1 MKIGILGLP
10 SSGKTTL
17 FSLLTE
23 WYDEPDPSHP
33 VNKPTV
39 RSVKVVDERLE
50 RLRDDYQPKKY
61 TPAALQFLDF
71 PAMSSENSSGG
82 MADLLAPA
90 RELET
95 LIVVLRDYQSPGEEE
110 PGPAADLQEVLGEFI
125 IADLV
130 VVENRLARLQ
140 ERSNKPNFND
150 DDRREQELLGE
161 LRDHLESE
169 KPVSSFS
176 LEQEQRKA
184 ISGFGFLSLKPYL
197 VVVNSGEGGSG
208 VKAAE
213 LSEVTGTQAL
223 ACKALNELE
232 ILQLPPEDQEVFLE
246 EYAIESLSRESIIS
260 AAYST
265 AGRISFFTAGEK
277 EVRAWT
283 IRDGTE
289 AVDAAGEI
297 HSDIAR
303 GFIRAEVVSYDD
315 YVACDGIK
323 GAREK
328 GLFRLEGKTYPMADG
343 DVVEFRFSV

>member
-23 WYDEPDPSHP
+23 LYDEPSPSHGG
-33 VNKPTV
+33 NKPSL
-39 RSVKVVDERLE
+39 RSVKVADERLE

-61 TPAALQFLDF
+61 SPAALQFLDF
-71 PAMSSENSSGG
+71 PAMSSENSRGG
-82 MADLLAPA
+82 MAELLAPA

-95 LIVVLRDYQSPGEEE
+95 LIIVLRDYESPGEDAPD
-110 PGPAADLQEVLGEFI
+110 PGADLGEVLGEFI

-130 VVENRLARLQ
+130 VVENRLERLK
-140 ERSNKPNFND
+140 ERSKKPNFDD
-150 DDRREQELLGE
+150 DDRREQELLDQI
-161 LRDHLESE
+161 RNHLESE
-169 KPVSSFS
+169 NPVSSFS
-176 LEQEQRKA
+176 LDDVQRKA
-184 ISGFGFLSLKPYL
+184 VSGFGFLSLKPYL
-197 VVVNSGEGGSG
+197 IVINSGEGGSDSNT
-208 VKAAE
+208 AE
-213 LSEVTGTQAL
+213 LSETAGAEAL

-232 ILQLPPEDQEVFLE
+232 ILQLPLEDQQVFLQ
-246 EYAIESLSRESIIS
+246 EYGIESLSRDSIIS
-260 AAYST
+260 SAYRT

-283 IRDGTE
+283 IREGTV

-303 GFIRAEVVSYDD
+303 GFIRAEVVAYDD

-328 GLFRLEGKTYPMADG
+328 GLFRLEGKTYRMADG

>member
-23 WYDEPDPSHP
+23 WYDEPDPSHAG
-33 VNKPTV
+33 NKPTV

-95 LIVVLRDYQSPGEEE
+95 LIVVLRDYQSPGEEA
-110 PGPAADLQEVLGEFI
+110 PDPAADLQEVLGEFI

-150 DDRREQELLGE
+150 DDRREQALLGE
-161 LRDHLESE
+161 LSEHLESE
-169 KPVSSFS
+169 SPVSSFA
-176 LEQEQRKA
+176 LDQAQRKS

-208 VKAAE
+208 INTAE
-213 LSEVTGTQAL
+213 LSETTGAEVL

-246 EYAIESLSRESIIS
+246 EYGIEELSRESIIS
-260 AAYST
+260 SAYST

-283 IRDGTE
+283 IRDGTV

-328 GLFRLEGKTYPMADG
+328 GVFRLEGKTYPMADG